1 MVDVLREHDDRA
13 EQWPDEFGRSA
24 IHYAAANG
32 DTDEV
37 ARLLAGGA
45 DPGDADNVGFTP
57 LHFAAQ
63 EQQSQVIG
71 LLLAAGADVQ
81 AADRWGNTPL
91 WRAVFTAHGDVVTS
105 ATLLAAGADLDTVN
119 STGVSP
125 RALAER
131 RGLTG
136 LVPPRSTP

>member
-1 MVDVLREHDDRA
+1 MILMVDVLSEH
-13 EQWPDEFGRSA
+13 DEFGRTA

-32 DTDEV
+32 DVDEV
-37 ARLLAGGA
+37 ARLLAAGA
-45 DPGDADNVGFTP
+45 DPGEADNVGFTP

-63 EQQSQVIG
+63 EQHPPVIG

-91 WRAVFTAHGDVVTS
+91 WRAVFTAHGDAATS
-105 ATLLAAGADLDTVN
+105 VTLLAAGADLDTVN

-125 RALAER
+125 RVLAER
-131 RGLTG
+131 MGLSG
-136 LVPPRSTP
+136 LVPPQPAL

>member
-1 MVDVLREHDDRA
+1 MNRMVDVIREN
-13 EQWPDEFGRSA
+13 DEFGRSA

-37 ARLLAGGA
+37 NRLLADGA
-45 DPGDADNVGFTP
+45 DPGESDNVGFTP

-63 EQQSQVIG
+63 EQQPQVIG

-81 AADRWGNTPL
+81 ATDRWGNTPL
-91 WRAVFTAHGDVVTS
+91 WRAIFTAHGNIAAS
-105 ATLLAAGADLDTVN
+105 AALLAAGANLDTVN

-125 RALAER
+125 RVLAER
-131 RGLTG
+131 MGLTG
-136 LVPPRSTP
+136 LVPPRTTH

>member
-1 MVDVLREHDDRA
+1 MVDVLREHD
-13 EQWPDEFGRSA
+13 EFGRTA

-32 DTDEV
+32 DTEEV
-37 ARLLAGGA
+37 TRLLAEGA
-45 DPGDADNVGFTP
+45 DPGEADNVGFTP

-63 EQQSQVIG
+63 EQHPPVIG

-91 WRAVFTAHGDVVTS
+91 WRAVFTAHGDVSTS
-105 ATLLAAGADLDTVN
+105 ATLLAAGADPDTVN

-125 RALAER
+125 RALAQR
-131 RGLTG
+131 MGLVG
-136 LVPPRSTP
+136 LVPPQPAH

>member
-1 MVDVLREHDDRA
+1 MNFMVDVLREH
-13 EQWPDEFGRSA
+13 DEFGRSA

-32 DTDEV
+32 DTEEV
-37 ARLLAGGA
+37 TRLLTQGA
-45 DPGDADNVGFTP
+45 DPGEADNVGFTP

-63 EQQSQVIG
+63 EQHPPVVG

-81 AADRWGNTPL
+81 ATDRWGNTPL
-91 WRAVFTAHGDVVTS
+91 WRAIFTAHGDVSTS
-105 ATLLAAGADLDTVN
+105 AALLAAGADLDTVN

-131 RGLTG
+131 MGLTG
-136 LVPPRSTP
+136 LVPPQITTA